1 MLRIFTAVK
10 ITMNTALLRLL
21 NIKPSEAWMV
31 RNLFYLQLFQSIG
44 IAMLLTSSNTLFLAK
59 FNVDELPKVYVLSAL
74 VLLLVNYIYAKL
86 EHKLPIQRLILYILI
101 TASVSI
107 LLIRIL
113 IYSVEYNYAPVLLL
127 IWYQVIY
134 LLCSNSFWGL
144 AAQVFDVRESKR
156 TFSILSAGDTPA
168 KLLGYLSINAL
179 SGVFGISNF
188 LFISVICFLISYL
201 FMQRII
207 RSKRVDFVKL
217 SHHVEHKSSAKAIR
231 PPGPVEIL
239 KGIFGNQLILLI
251 SILSFI
257 VVASL
262 TVIDFTFLSD
272 VKLKYKDDK
281 TLLAF
286 LSGFFA
292 IGRVFAILAKI
303 TLTSRIE
310 QKLGIKKSLL
320 ILPVLLIS
328 FTIFVLISQKME
340 GDFTFYLYVF
350 GSMVLITEVLKS
362 VLQDPLILV
371 LFQPLQPLLR
381 LKGHL
386 ISKGILAP
394 LGLLSA
400 GVFIY
405 ASLYFSGTLNITTT
419 CYLLLIMCAAWML
432 VVYLLDRQ
440 YMLTLIE
447 SLKTGLFRGNF
458 LLTNDAAIKQVLLEK
473 MKSPRPLE
481 VIYAADTFE
490 KLDKNAIHEFVPV
503 LLQHEH
509 DDVKRFALHK
519 AHDHRMTE
527 VIPQVKSMLEAAVPD
542 ALRIECLITLS
553 GLEEDNTGI
562 LFNYLDHDNVK
573 LQQQAMIALFT
584 SGDIHAIIVAG
595 KKLMDWMHSEDEQ
608 FRVLAAATIG
618 KAADKNF
625 YNSLSKLL
633 NDVSPAVQKR
643 AIIAAGEIKSIR
655 LIPAM
660 MDKLKEPA
668 MSATVIG
675 ALAACGDDVFK
686 YFPVQAKLMQSE
698 LKEVNQYIKIAER
711 IPGEKAKVF
720 LETLLLADARVKTSV
735 ITALK
740 DMGYAAP
747 QHMTV
752 SIQKMA
758 MAEIDMATGIIGYI
772 GLLAKENVTG
782 VLRDALITELKTCES
797 NIFYLLSFLFD
808 RVKLLQAAENIRS
821 GKKELL
827 ANAIEIIDIGVSK
840 KIGSRFIP
848 VIEYLHMVQQPV
860 EIVTSSSAE
869 MIGLIKKIIS
879 NTPMLLSSWTTAAA
893 IYVMNQINHAESVAY
908 LSAYPPKGDYIVEET
923 RNFVLA
929 K

>member
-1 MLRIFTAVK
+1 
-10 ITMNTALLRLL
+10 MNTALLRLL
-21 NIKPSEAWMV
+21 NIKPSEAWLV
-31 RNLFYLQLFQSIG
+31 RNLFFLQLFQSIG
-44 IAMLLTSSNTLFLAK
+44 IAMLLTLSNTLFLAK
-59 FNVDELPKVYVLSAL
+59 FNVDELPKVYILSAL
-74 VLLLVNYIYAKL
+74 VLLIVNYVYAKL

-101 TASVSI
+101 TAALSI
-107 LLIRIL
+107 LAIRVL
-113 IYSVEYNYAPVLLL
+113 IYSVEYSYAPVVLL
-127 IWYQVIY
+127 IWYQVVY
-134 LLCSNSFWGL
+134 LLCSNSFWGF

-168 KLLGYLSINAL
+168 KLLGYLSISAL
-179 SGVFGISNF
+179 SGVVGISNF
-188 LFISVICFLISYL
+188 LFISTLCFLISYL

-207 RSKRVDFVKL
+207 RSKRVDFIKL
-217 SHHVEHKSSAKAIR
+217 AHHVVHKETSHAIK
-231 PPGPVEIL
+231 PPGPREIL

-272 VKLKYKDDK
+272 VKLKFKNDVM
-281 TLLAF
+281 LLTF
-286 LSGFFA
+286 LANFFA
-292 IGRVFAILAKI
+292 IGRLFAILAKI

-328 FTIFVLISQKME
+328 FTIFVLISKKME

-400 GVFIY
+400 GIFIY
-405 ASLYFSGTLNITTT
+405 ASIYFSGTLNITTT
-419 CYLLLIMCAAWML
+419 CYLLLFMCAAWIL

-458 LLTNDAAIKQVLLEK
+458 FLTNDAAIKQVLLEK
-473 MKSPRPLE
+473 MKSQRPLE
-481 VIYAADTFE
+481 VIYAADTLE
-490 KLDKNAIHEFVPV
+490 KLDKNSIQEFVPV
-503 LLQHEH
+503 LLKHEH
-509 DDVKRFALHK
+509 EDVKKFALHK
-519 AHDHRMTE
+519 AHDCRMTK
-527 VIPQVKSMLEAAVPD
+527 VIPQVKSMLDAAVPD

-562 LFNYLDHDNVK
+562 LFDYLDHDNIK

-584 SGDIHAIIVAG
+584 SGDINAIIVAG
-595 KKLMDWMHSEDEQ
+595 KKLMDWMNHEDEQ
-608 FRVLAAATIG
+608 FRILAATTIG

-633 NDVSPAVQKR
+633 NDTSPAVQKQ
-643 AIIAAGEIKSIR
+643 AIIAAGEIKSNR
-655 LIPAM
+655 LLPAIFE
-660 MDKLKEPA
+660 KLKVPS
-668 MSATVIG
+668 MSAAAIS
-675 ALAACGDDVFK
+675 ALAACGDEVFK
-686 YFPVQAKLMQSE
+686 YFPTQETWPQLD
-698 LKEVNQYIKIAER
+698 LKTIRQYIKIAER

-720 LETLLLADARVKTSV
+720 LEALLFADPRVKTAV
-735 ITALK
+735 ITAMK
-740 DMGYAAP
+740 DMGYVAP
-747 QHMTV
+747 QHMV
-752 SIQKMA
+752 SHIQKMA
-758 MAEIDMATGIIGYI
+758 TGEIDMAAGIIGYL
-772 GLLAKENVTG
+772 GSLSKEKVHS

-821 GKKELL
+821 GKRELL

-840 KIGSRFIP
+840 KISTRFIP
-848 VIEYLHMVQQPV
+848 VIEFLHQEQQADERV
-860 EIVTSSSAE
+860 VSTTAEIIV
-869 MIGLIKKIIS
+869 LIKKIIS
-879 NTPMLLSSWTTAAA
+879 NSPILFSSWTNAAA
-893 IYVMNQINHAESVAY
+893 IYVMNQLNHAESVAY
-908 LSAYPPKGDYIVEET
+908 LSAYETKGDYLVEET

-929 K
+929 KRP